1 MTKTGTSK
9 KIIIAAAAVTCIVII
24 YAVITAK
31 NSGQGGRGKR
41 SGSNVQTVFS
51 VKTEKAAI
59 RTLHDYIPT
68 NGEVEAQS
76 SIEVFPD
83 IGGKVVNVSVS
94 LGSPVKKG
102 QVIAK
107 IDPSEPG
114 SKYALSPVTAPISG
128 SIVSTPLKDG
138 TTVTTSSSITTIG
151 DVHNLQITAEIPEKY
166 VALLKTG
173 LSAAV
178 TLEAYPGVVFTAT
191 VSRVSPVVDS
201 SSRTK
206 EIILTFDKDDSRV
219 NAGMFAKITLYT
231 VNYSG
236 AVTISGDAIVI
247 KNDKKYAY
255 IVTADNKA
263 EQRELTL
270 GNSVDGMYQVLS
282 GISEGE
288 KVVVEGT
295 STLSDGAN
303 IKDITNG
310 TAVSNPAVS
319 ADVPSVKHA
328 EKNSSSQDGEK

>member
-9 KIIIAAAAVTCIVII
+9 KIIVAAVAVTCIVII

-31 NSGQGGRGKR
+31 TSGQGSRGKH
-41 SGSNVQTVFS
+41 SGNNVQTVFS

-59 RTLHDYIPT
+59 RTLHDYIPA

-166 VALLKTG
+166 VSLLKTG

-178 TLEAYPGVVFTAT
+178 TLEAYPGVIFMAT
-191 VSRVSPVVDS
+191 VSRVSPVVDA

-231 VNYSG
+231 INYSG
-236 AVTISGDAIVI
+236 VVTISGDAIVT

-270 GNSVDGMYQVLS
+270 GNSVDGIYQVLS

-295 STLSDGAN
+295 STISDGAN

-319 ADVPSVKHA
+319 VAVPSA
-328 EKNSSSQDGEK
+328 EHTGKNNSSQSGEK